1 MLRPKERASKMN
13 EIDFGQ
19 LTAIL
24 VRAHHTNHLCRPH
37 RNDDLLQTKIIKGV
51 YKKHLHGL
59 LFKLDML
66 YVWRNTITVKNNFE
80 ALPDLVSSVPDS
92 SITIDVNPVR
102 DNDRHRKRRYYINIH
117 NSPTHKKPLTRECKT
132 ILNTLSSE
140 LLSLPSFVMLV

>member
-1 MLRPKERASKMN
+1 VVVLHPQERASKMN

-59 LFKLDML
+59 LFKLGL
-66 YVWRNTITVKNNFE
+66 LKVRRNTIVVTNNFE
-80 ALPDLVSSVPDS
+80 ALPHLVSSVHDS
-92 SITIDVNPVR
+92 SIAIDV
-102 DNDRHRKRRYYINIH
+102 DTTSKYYEFELIAEGN
-117 NSPTHKKPLTRECKT
+117 KAGD
-132 ILNTLSSE
+132 ILE
-140 LLSLPSFVMLV
+140 LGSN